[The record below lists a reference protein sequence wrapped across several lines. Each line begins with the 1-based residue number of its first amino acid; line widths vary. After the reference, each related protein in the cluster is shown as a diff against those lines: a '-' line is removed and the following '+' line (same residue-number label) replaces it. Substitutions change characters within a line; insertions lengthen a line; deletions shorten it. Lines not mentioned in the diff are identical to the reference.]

1 MSADTQ
7 TIPDLPGVEG
17 SPLVSLEHF
26 NVNIGVEWNEDLQTF
41 WFEVNKSGRSLE
53 TTNKSC
59 KKIAIEKAMAQ

>member
-41 WFEVNKSGRSLE
+41 WFEVNKLVD
-53 TTNKSC
+53 
-59 KKIAIEKAMAQ
+59 I